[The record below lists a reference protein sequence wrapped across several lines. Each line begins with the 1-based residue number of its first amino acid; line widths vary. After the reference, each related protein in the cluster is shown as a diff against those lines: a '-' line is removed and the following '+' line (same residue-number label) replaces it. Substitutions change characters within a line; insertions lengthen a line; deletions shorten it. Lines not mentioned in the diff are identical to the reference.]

1 MTADSLH
8 RSFLVGQCVLAIWLM
23 PALAAARDAAA
34 PDPRLDRFDANG
46 DGTIDEVERAAVRA
60 FMQKRRQRPGAMTPS
75 GKTDTVG
82 DRDVTD
88 MQYPSSDGRKISAVL
103 SMPRGEGPFPVVVTI
118 HGGQG
123 DRDFQYLRTMAA
135 PNPVSPTVTALNEQ
149 SWAVLAISFRSGEG
163 ALFGLENDDV
173 VAGIRFAKTLPRI
186 DAARVA
192 VVGGSHG
199 GHLALR
205 AAETMGEEFLCVAVG
220 SPWLTDPLASMAGDA
235 MKPPLSLVP
244 EQARAAIMDNGA
256 RLMAGLT
263 RRLGT
268 EEKALALMRE
278 QSIEANAEKIVVP
291 ALFLTSR
298 ADEQVP
304 HVMVLP
310 TIERMQAAGREV
322 EIYTA
327 ENSPHGFYWG
337 RSVGGSRIGRGD
349 KTPGETAEEERA
361 RDVLIG
367 FLGRQFARAD
377 QPAAASVEGD
387 GDAPSPR
394 RTPTPGQ
401 SAAIRQIRSRIAEMP
416 IPENL
421 TRRTLTVGG
430 REREFFIN
438 VPERCVGRPSPVVF
452 VLHGGASSSGLAMH
466 LKSDF
471 TTLGETE
478 GYVTVY
484 PSGVNGWNIGSH
496 DMYSVKRRTSD
507 ADDVGFFRAMFDMLV
522 AEKVADPQRIHV
534 VGGSNGGVMTQFL
547 VCSLADRIAGA
558 GVLVATLPRAAE
570 KDWPKPS
577 RPVPMLVMLG
587 TDDPMKP
594 WDGNRDQM
602 SAAETVAFWRTRNA
616 TDAKGKAWDLA
627 DRDPADGCRV
637 RAERWEGGAPVVLY
651 TLEGHGHGWP
661 MQRGRDTAGTGPKT
675 RDISAPKELWSFF
688 QAVSPPAPRP
698 ETPRNR
704 WVPDPLEPT
713 R

>member
-1 MTADSLH
+1 MKAPTALLLA
-8 RSFLVGQCVLAIWLM
+8 LVITGPL
-23 PALAAARDAAA
+23 PAPAAE
-34 PDPRLDRFDANG
+34 PDPRLDRFDTNG
-46 DGTIDEVERAAVRA
+46 DGTIDEAERAAVRA
-60 FMQKRRQRPGAMTPS
+60 LLRKRRQQPGAMKPS
-75 GKTDTVG
+75 GTTETVG
-82 DRDVTD
+82 TREVTEL
-88 MQYPSSDGRKISAVL
+88 QYPSSDGRTIPAVL

-135 PNPVSPTVTALNEQ
+135 PNPVSPTVTALNERP
-149 SWAVLAISFRSGEG
+149 WAVLAISFRSGEG
-163 ALFGLENDDV
+163 ALFGMENDDV

-205 AAETMGEEFLCVAVG
+205 AAETMGDEFLCVAVG

-235 MKPPLSLVP
+235 TKPPLALVP
-244 EQARAAIMDNGA
+244 EKARAAIMDNGR

-263 RRLGT
+263 RRLGS
-268 EEKALALMRE
+268 EEKALAVMRE

-291 ALFLTSR
+291 ALFLTSL

-310 TIERMQAAGREV
+310 TIERMQAAGRDVEV
-322 EIYTA
+322 YTA
-327 ENSPHGFYWG
+327 EKSPHGFYWG
-337 RSVGGSRIGRGD
+337 RSVGGSRIGRGA
-349 KTPGETAEEERA
+349 KTSEETAEEERA

-377 QPAAASVEGD
+377 QRAAASPEGD
-387 GDAPSPR
+387 GDAPPPR
-394 RTPTPGQ
+394 RTRTAGQ
-401 SAAIRQIRSRIAEMP
+401 SAAVRQLRERVADMP
-416 IPENL
+416 VPENL
-421 TRRTLTVGG
+421 TRRTLPVGG

-438 VPERCVGRPSPVVF
+438 VPPRCAGRPSPIVF

-466 LKSDF
+466 LKADF
-471 TTLGETE
+471 TRLGETE

-507 ADDVGFFRAMFDMLV
+507 ADDIGFFRAMFDTLV
-522 AEKVADPQRIHV
+522 AEKVADSQRIHV

-570 KDWPKPS
+570 KDWPRPS

-587 TDDPMKP
+587 TVDPMKP

-616 TDAKGKAWDLA
+616 TAANGTAWDLA
-627 DRDPADGCRV
+627 DRDPNDGCRV
-637 RAERWEGGAPVVLY
+637 RAERWEGAAPVEFY
-651 TLEGHGHGWP
+651 TLAGHGHGWP
-661 MQRGRDTAGTGPKT
+661 MQRGRDTTGTGVKT
-675 RDISAPKELWSFF
+675 RDISAPDVLWSFF
-688 QAVSPPAPRP
+688 EAASPR
-698 ETPRNR
+698 
-704 WVPDPLEPT
+704 
-713 R
+713 

>member
-1 MTADSLH
+1 MRAEKATSRRWIVPLALTW
-8 RSFLVGQCVLAIWLM
+8 FLACSSGMPPLAQDA
-23 PALAAARDAAA
+23 PSRAAE
-34 PDPRLDRFDANG
+34 PDPRLDRFDTNG
-46 DGTIDEVERAAVRA
+46 DGTIDEAERAAVRA
-60 FMQKRRQRPGAMTPS
+60 LLRKRRQQPGAMTPS
-75 GKTDTVG
+75 GTTETVG
-82 DRDVTD
+82 TREVTELE
-88 MQYPSSDGRKISAVL
+88 YPSSDGRDIPAVL

-123 DRDFQYLRTMAA
+123 DRDLQFLRTMAA

-149 SWAVLAISFRSGEG
+149 PWAVLAISFRSGEG
-163 ALFGLENDDV
+163 ALFGMENDDV
-173 VAGIRFAKTLPRI
+173 VAGIRFATTLPRI

-205 AAETMGEEFLCVAVG
+205 AAETMGDEFLCVAVG

-235 MKPPLSLVP
+235 TKPPLALVP
-244 EQARAAIMDNGA
+244 EKARAAILDNGR

-263 RRLGT
+263 RRLGS
-268 EEKALALMRE
+268 EEKALAVMRA

-291 ALFLTSR
+291 TLFLTSR

-322 EIYTA
+322 EVFTA
-327 ENSPHGFYWG
+327 EHSPHGFYWG
-337 RSVGGSRIGRGD
+337 RSMGGSRIGRGD
-349 KTPGETAEEERA
+349 KSPEETAEEERA

-377 QPAAASVEGD
+377 QPVAASADGD
-387 GDAPSPR
+387 GKSEAPSPK

-401 SAAIRQIRSRIAEMP
+401 SAAIRQLRARVAEMP
-416 IPENL
+416 VPENL

-430 REREFFIN
+430 IEREFFIN
-438 VPERCVGRPSPVVF
+438 VPARCVGRPSPVVF
-452 VLHGGASSSGLAMH
+452 ALHGGASQSGLAMH

-471 TTLGETE
+471 TTLGETA

-507 ADDVGFFRAMFDMLV
+507 ADDVGFFRAMFDTLV
-522 AEKVADPQRIHV
+522 AEQVADPQRIHV

-587 TDDPMKP
+587 TVDPMKP
-594 WDGNRDQM
+594 WDGSRDQM

-616 TDAKGKAWDLA
+616 TDAKGTAWDLA

-637 RAERWEGGAPVVLY
+637 RAERWEGEAPVVFY

-661 MQRGRDTAGTGPKT
+661 MQRGRDTTGTGPKT
-675 RDISAPKELWSFF
+675 RDISATDVLWSFF
-688 QAVSPPAPRP
+688 EAASPR
-698 ETPRNR
+698 
-704 WVPDPLEPT
+704 
-713 R
+713 